1 MRTISILFTNNALAS
16 RAGSEMYIRDVALA
30 LLRRGHCPTA
40 FSLVLGRTADELRRA
55 TVPVVD
61 DLARLGSPPD
71 VIHGHHHLETLIAA
85 LTFPETPVVHFC
97 HGWVP
102 WEEMPL
108 RHPSVAR
115 YIAVDEV
122 CLDRLVRE
130 EGIAP
135 DCVEVLHNF
144 VDLDRFRPR
153 APLPPSP
160 RRALVYSNYATADG
174 YTRIIGAACAATGIA
189 LDIVG
194 AAYGNPTDGPE
205 ALLQDY
211 DLVFAKGRAALE
223 ALTVGCAVILA
234 DAAGSGPLVTP
245 ANFDRLRSRNFGIR
259 ELQNPHD
266 AARYGRE
273 IGGFS
278 ADNAAWVSVRA
289 RAVAGLEPAVDR
301 LLAIYAAAIAGQHQT
316 AGASQAA
323 ARHLARLARPL
334 KEAYGLSIVARD
346 LARDLELA
354 RRERD
359 AETLVLADAVARARQ
374 LETDVDRLQVRLAT
388 TERELEA
395 ARNRAACLGADRDR
409 GQDRL
414 STLERELKASEERAK
429 CLDADLAAHRSLPT
443 LRLRDALLRVP
454 VLGRLLQTGARRC
467 VHALDRLRSTA
478 R

>member
-1 MRTISILFTNNALAS
+1 MRTISVLFTNNTLAL
-16 RAGSEMYIRDVALA
+16 RAGSEMYVRDVALA
-30 LLRRGHCPTA
+30 LLRRGHRPTA
-40 FSLVLGRTADELRRA
+40 FSLVLGETADELRRA

-85 LTFPETPVVHFC
+85 LTFPETPIVHFC

-108 RHPSVAR
+108 RHPSIAR

-130 EGIAP
+130 EGVAP
-135 DCVEVLHNF
+135 DAVEVLHNF
-144 VDLDRFRPR
+144 VDLDRFKPR
-153 APLPPSP
+153 GPLPPSP
-160 RRALVYSNYATADG
+160 RRALVFSNQATADG
-174 YTRIIGAACAATGIA
+174 YTRMIRAACAAAGIA

-194 AAYGNPTDGPE
+194 AANGNSADTPE
-205 ALLQDY
+205 TLLRDY
-211 DLVFAKGRAALE
+211 DLVFAKGRSALE

-234 DAAGSGPLVTP
+234 DAAGCGPLVTP

-266 AARYGRE
+266 PAWYTRE
-273 IGGFS
+273 IAGYS
-278 ADNAAWVSVRA
+278 ADAAACVSARA

-301 LLAIYAAAIAGQHQT
+301 LLDIYAAAIAGQHQT

-323 ARHLARLARPL
+323 ARHLTRIAGPL
-334 KEAYGLSIVARD
+334 KSAHDLSIAVRN
-346 LARDLELA
+346 LTRDLELA

-359 AETLVLADAVARARQ
+359 AETIAVRNSAREVDLTRRERHTESLALADAVARAAENERLRAQ
-374 LETDVDRLQVRLAT
+374 LA
-388 TERELEA
+388 
-395 ARNRAACLGADRDR
+395 
-409 GQDRL
+409 
-414 STLERELKASEERAK
+414 ASEERAK
-429 CLDADLAAHRSLPT
+429 LLDAELAAYRSLPT
-443 LRLRDALLRVP
+443 LRLRDALLRLP
-454 VLGRLLQTGARRC
+454 VLGRLLQIGARRC
-467 VHALDRLRSTA
+467 ADALDRLSPTA

>member
-1 MRTISILFTNNALAS
+1 MRTSSILFTNNTLAS

-30 LLRRGHCPTA
+30 LLRRGHRPIA
-40 FSLVLGRTADELRRA
+40 FSLLLGATADELRRA
-55 TVPVVD
+55 TVPVID

-115 YIAVDEV
+115 YVAVDEV

-130 EGIAP
+130 EGIPP
-135 DCVEVLHNF
+135 DRIDLLHNF
-144 VDLDRFRPR
+144 VDLDRFQPR
-153 APLPPSP
+153 ARLPSTPH
-160 RRALVYSNYATADG
+160 RALVYSNYATADG
-174 YTRIIGAACAATGIA
+174 YTRIIAAACAAAGIA

-194 AAYGNPTDGPE
+194 HAYGNSTDTPQ
-205 ALLQDY
+205 ALLPHY
-211 DLVFAKGRAALE
+211 DLVFAKGKAALE

-266 AARYGRE
+266 RASYERE
-273 IGGFS
+273 MSAYS
-278 ADNAAWVSVRA
+278 ADDAACVSARA
-289 RAVAGLEPAVDR
+289 RALAGLEPAVDR
-301 LLAIYAAAIAGQHQT
+301 LLAIYAAAMASPHQT

-323 ARHLARLARPL
+323 GRHLARIARPL
-334 KEAYGLSIVARD
+334 KEAWHLSTVTRD

-354 RRERD
+354 RSERD
-359 AETLVLADAVARARQ
+359 AKTLALAEAIALAEGVARAER
-374 LETDVDRLQVRLAT
+374 TDVDGLQVRLAT

-395 ARNRAACLGADRDR
+395 ARTRAAG
-409 GQDRL
+409 
-414 STLERELKASEERAK
+414 LETEV
-429 CLDADLAAHRSLPT
+429 AAIRSLPT
-443 LRLRDALLRVP
+443 LRIRDALLRVP
-454 VLGRLLQTGARRC
+454 MMGPLLQIGARRC
-467 VHALDRLRSTA
+467 AHALDRLRPTA

>member
-1 MRTISILFTNNALAS
+1 
-16 RAGSEMYIRDVALA
+16 MYVRDAALA
-30 LLRRGHCPTA
+30 LLRRGHRPIA
-40 FSLVLGRTADELRRA
+40 FSLVLGETADELRRA

-102 WEEMPL
+102 WEEIPL

-115 YIAVDEV
+115 YVAVDEV

-135 DCVEVLHNF
+135 DRVEVLHNF
-144 VDLDRFRPR
+144 VDLDRFQPR
-153 APLPPSP
+153 GPLPSTP
-160 RRALVYSNYATADG
+160 RRALVYSNSAGADG
-174 YTRIIGAACAATGIA
+174 YARRIAAACAAAGIA

-194 AAYGNPTDGPE
+194 LASGNPTGTPE

-211 DLVFAKGRAALE
+211 DLVFAKARAALE

-266 AARYGRE
+266 AASYGRE
-273 IGGFS
+273 IGAYS
-278 ADNAAWVSVRA
+278 ADSAACVSARA

-301 LLAIYAAAIAGQHQT
+301 LLAIYAAAMAGQHQT

-323 ARHLARLARPL
+323 ARHLARIARPL
-334 KEAYGLSIVARD
+334 KDASHLSIVAGD

-359 AETLVLADAVARARQ
+359 ETLTVA
-374 LETDVDRLQVRLAT
+374 
-388 TERELEA
+388 ERELEA
-395 ARNRAACLGADRDR
+395 ARTRATRF
-409 GQDRL
+409 
-414 STLERELKASEERAK
+414 
-429 CLDADLAAHRSLPT
+429 DADLAAYRSLPT

-454 VLGRLLQTGARRC
+454 VIGPLLQAGARRC
-467 VHALDRLRSTA
+467 AHALDRT
-478 R
+478 

>member
-1 MRTISILFTNNALAS
+1 MRTISILFTNNALAT

-85 LTFPETPVVHFC
+85 LTFPETPIVHFC

-135 DCVEVLHNF
+135 DSVEVLHNF

-160 RRALVYSNYATADG
+160 RRALVFGNHATADG
-174 YTRIIGAACAATGIA
+174 YTRIIGAACAAAGIA
-189 LDIVG
+189 LEIVG
-194 AAYGNPTDGPE
+194 AAYGNPTDAPE
-205 ALLQDY
+205 ALLQDF

-234 DAAGSGPLVTP
+234 DAAGGGPLVTP

-266 AARYGRE
+266 AAWYERE
-273 IGGFS
+273 IGGYS
-278 ADNAAWVSVRA
+278 ADNAACVSARA

-301 LLAIYAAAIAGQHQT
+301 LLAIYGAAIAGRHQT

-323 ARHLARLARPL
+323 ARHLARIARPL
-334 KEAYGLSIVARD
+334 KDAYNLSIVARDLTRDLALSRSERDAETIVARD
-346 LARDLELA
+346 LARDLALA
-354 RRERD
+354 RRERE
-359 AETLVLADAVARARQ
+359 AETLVLADAVARAAR
-374 LETDVDRLQVRLAT
+374 EEQVRAQL
-388 TERELEA
+388 
-395 ARNRAACLGADRDR
+395 D
-409 GQDRL
+409 
-414 STLERELKASEERAK
+414 ASEERAK
-429 CLDADLAAHRSLPT
+429 RLDADLAAYRSLPT

-467 VHALDRLRSTA
+467 AHALDRRRPTA
-478 R
+478 Q

>member
-1 MRTISILFTNNALAS
+1 MRTTTVLFTNNALAS

-30 LLRRGHCPTA
+30 LLRHGHRPIA
-40 FSLVLGRTADELRRA
+40 FSLVLGETADELRRA
-55 TVPVVD
+55 TVPVID

-71 VIHGHHHLETLIAA
+71 IIHGHHHLETLIAA

-135 DCVEVLHNF
+135 DRVEVLHNF
-144 VDLDRFRPR
+144 VDLDRFKPR
-153 APLPPSP
+153 APLPSTP
-160 RRALVYSNYATADG
+160 RRALVYSNSASADG
-174 YTRIIGAACAATGIA
+174 YARSIAAACAAAGIA

-194 AAYGNPTDGPE
+194 HAYGNPTDTPE
-205 ALLQDY
+205 TLLQDY
-211 DLVFAKGRAALE
+211 DLVFAKARAALE
-223 ALTVGCAVILA
+223 ALAVGCAVILA

-245 ANFDRLRSRNFGIR
+245 GNFDRLRSRNFGIR

-266 AARYGRE
+266 AASYARE
-273 IGGFS
+273 IGAYS
-278 ADNAAWVSVRA
+278 ADNSACVSARA
-289 RAVAGLEPAVDR
+289 RSVAGLEPAVDR
-301 LLAIYAAAIAGQHQT
+301 LLAIYAAAMAGQHQRE
-316 AGASQAA
+316 GASQAA
-323 ARHLARLARPL
+323 ATHLARIARPL
-334 KEAYGLSIVARD
+334 KDASHLSIAARE

-354 RRERD
+354 RRNRD
-359 AETLVLADAVARARQ
+359 AETLAAAPDRVRQ
-374 LETDVDRLQVRLAT
+374 LENDVDRLQARLAIA
-388 TERELEA
+388 EGELEA
-395 ARNRAACLGADRDR
+395 ARARATR
-409 GQDRL
+409 
-414 STLERELKASEERAK
+414 
-429 CLDADLAAHRSLPT
+429 LDADYRSLPT

-454 VLGRLLQTGARRC
+454 VIGPLLQAGARRC
-467 VHALDRLRSTA
+467 AHALDRFRPTA